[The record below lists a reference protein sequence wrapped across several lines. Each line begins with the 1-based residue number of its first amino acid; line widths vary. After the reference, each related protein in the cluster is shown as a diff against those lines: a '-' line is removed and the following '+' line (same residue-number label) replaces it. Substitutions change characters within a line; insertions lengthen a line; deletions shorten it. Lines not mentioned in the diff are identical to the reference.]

1 MPRRTAKGQD
11 IISRARRSMAKK
23 NHVGMFAPR
32 PYTWSGGRKLAN
44 GAYARYC
51 KAMNETAEKT
61 PATDRTALLNQLKID
76 RTEPP
81 VSDGRGKWWATGI
94 AVLIVAASGAWYFMR
109 PTGQPI
115 TTAIAQAAPNAGSAA
130 SMSASLLDASGYIV
144 ARRRATVSSKV
155 TGKVTKVM
163 LEEGQRVEAGEIIA
177 TLDDANWKA
186 ALAQSIA
193 QVQQAEANVASAQ
206 VAFDDAKPIF
216 ERSKQQKDAAVISA
230 ESFDESH
237 AQFDVARNNLIVAQ
251 RGLDAA
257 RAGVEVA
264 RHNLDDTVI
273 RAPFAGIVTEKAAQP
288 GEMVSP
294 VSAGGGFTRTGI
306 GTIVD
311 MDSLEVEVD
320 VSENFINRVRPQQPV
335 IIKLNAYPDWEIPGS
350 VIAMIPT
357 ADRAKAT
364 VKVRIA
370 IKLKD
375 PRIIP
380 EMGARVAFLSENEP
394 SVAGTEKI
402 VAPRS
407 VVIPAEAVSTSGNV
421 SIVFIVHGST
431 VERRAVR
438 LGGKSS
444 AGQVVL
450 AGLDAGNTVALG
462 DLSKLS
468 DGARVRV
475 EKQ

>member
-1 MPRRTAKGQD
+1 
-11 IISRARRSMAKK
+11 
-23 NHVGMFAPR
+23 
-32 PYTWSGGRKLAN
+32 
-44 GAYARYC
+44 
-51 KAMNETAEKT
+51 MNETAEKT

-76 RTEPP
+76 RSEPP
-81 VSDGRGKWWATGI
+81 VSNGRGKWWATGI
-94 AVLIVAASGAWYFMR
+94 AVLIVAASGAWYLMH

-115 TTAIAQAAPNAGSAA
+115 TTAIAQSAPGAGSAV
-130 SMSASLLDASGYIV
+130 SLSASLLDASGYVV

-186 ALAQSIA
+186 ALAQSMA
-193 QVQQAEANVASAQ
+193 QLQQAEANVVSAQ

-216 ERSKQQKDAAVISA
+216 ERSEKQKAAAVISA
-230 ESFDESH
+230 QSFDESH

-335 IIKLNAYPDWEIPGS
+335 TIKLNAYPDWDIPGS

-370 IKLKD
+370 IKQKD

-380 EMGARVAFLSENEP
+380 EMGARVAFLSDTEP
-394 SVAGTEKI
+394 PVAGADKN
-402 VAPRS
+402 VAARS
-407 VVIPAEAVSTSGNV
+407 VVIPGDAVSTSGDI
-421 SIVFIVHGST
+421 SIVFIVHGTT

-438 LGGKSS
+438 LGAKTS

-462 DLSKLS
+462 DLGKLS

-475 EKQ
+475 EKH

>member
-1 MPRRTAKGQD
+1 MNDSADQ
-11 IISRARRSMAKK
+11 RA
-23 NHVGMFAPR
+23 G
-32 PYTWSGGRKLAN
+32 
-44 GAYARYC
+44 
-51 KAMNETAEKT
+51 
-61 PATDRTALLNQLKID
+61 TDRAALLNQLRID
-76 RTEPP
+76 RSEPP
-81 VSDGRGKWWATGI
+81 SSGDHGKWWATGI
-94 AVLIVAASGAWYFMR
+94 AVIIIAASAIWYLTRPTGVPITTAVAQAAASGA
-109 PTGQPI
+109 PG
-115 TTAIAQAAPNAGSAA
+115 A
-130 SMSASLLDASGYIV
+130 SSGPSLLDASGYIV

-155 TGKVTKVM
+155 TGKVVKVM

-177 TLDDANWKA
+177 LLDDSNWRA
-186 ALAQSIA
+186 ALIQSKAQL
-193 QVQQAEANVASAQ
+193 QQAEANVDSAQ
-206 VAFDDAKPIF
+206 TAFDDAKPIF
-216 ERSKQQKDAAVISA
+216 ERAEKQKAVAVISA
-230 ESFDESH
+230 QSFDESH
-237 AQFDVARNNLIVAQ
+237 AQFNVARNNLLIAQ
-251 RGLDAA
+251 RGVEAA

-264 RHNLDDTVI
+264 QRSLEDTVI

-294 VSAGGGFTRTGI
+294 ISAGGGFTRTGI

-335 IIKLNAYPDWEIPGS
+335 TIKLNAYPDWDIPGS

-370 IKLKD
+370 IKQKD

-380 EMGARVAFLSENEP
+380 EMGARVAFLSDDQP
-394 SVAGTEKI
+394 AAAGAEKNP
-402 VAPRS
+402 VRAVS
-407 VVIPAEAVSTSGNV
+407 IPADAISTSGTA
-421 SIVFIVHGST
+421 SIVFVVHGST

-438 LGGKSS
+438 LGGKTGSGQTIS
-444 AGQVVL
+444 AGL
-450 AGLDAGNTVALG
+450 EPGTIVALG

-468 DGARVRV
+468 DGTRVRI